1 MCVQVCVCV
10 CMCVQVCACVYS
22 CMCVQV
28 CACVYSC
35 MCAHVC
41 TRVCM
46 CVHELALRSN
56 CSCVCVCMRPR
67 CDDPLLTNTVKTWW
81 RKSSQKQWLQ
91 VNESPSTLH
100 QLCTLAVLQKLVIA
114 TNVAHIPAR
123 EVQRSHPSRK
133 RWHIHSIAPSPLRS
147 VSPHVWDMTVGL
159 TGSLT
164 LRTADLALAQ
174 SLVPG
179 ANRRRRRPRHTTLEA
194 VWKWKEQWRMSG
206 CAKRC

>member
-1 MCVQVCVCV
+1 MCTSVCI
-10 CMCVQVCACVYS
+10 CVQVCACVYS
-22 CMCVQV
+22 GVYV
-28 CACVYSC
+28 CAWTCI
-35 MCAHVC
+35 AFILFL
-41 TRVCM
+41 CM
-46 CVHELALRSN
+46 CVHVAHVWGSTLNKYCQNMTKKVEL
-56 CSCVCVCMRPR
+56 
-67 CDDPLLTNTVKTWW
+67 
-81 RKSSQKQWLQ
+81 KQWLQ

-194 VWKWKEQWRMSG
+194 VWKWKEQRRMSG
-206 CAKRC
+206 CAKQCQLYGGGGVSYTMHTHTITIIL